1 MGYAIAMD
9 DFCTGYSSIAMLQK
23 LPMDIMK
30 IDRSML
36 LASEESPRGQK
47 ILNNVVNFGTSLNM
61 LVLCEG
67 IETEEQEKLLL
78 DNGCTYGQGFLFS
91 RPMHNEKFVDFIE
104 AHECA

>member
-1 MGYAIAMD
+1 
-9 DFCTGYSSIAMLQK
+9 MLQR

-36 LASEESPRGQK
+36 LASEKSARGQK
-47 ILNNVVNFGTSLNM
+47 ILQNVVNFGRSLDM

-78 DNGCTYGQGFLFS
+78 ENGCTYGQGFLFS
-91 RPMHNEKFVDFIE
+91 RPMHNEKYVEFIE
-104 AHECA
+104 EHDCA